1 MTVPISDYPTDG
13 LVTREMVE
21 RRLGD
26 DFEATIQAYAQMDEA
41 IADASDQAKAYG
53 SATWTT
59 ANIPS
64 AAQRII
70 ASAVARFLRNPDGFV
85 RSTAADE
92 TVEWQTN
99 QTSGEVYF
107 TDEQKDRLAALAAD
121 GISVTP
127 ANTIR
132 SIGVY
137 AWSDR
142 PRRRHFDDVNPWYG
156 PDEWPEPW

>member
-13 LVTREMVE
+13 LITRQMVE

-26 DFEATIQAYAQMDEA
+26 DFEGTVQAYALMDEA

-53 SATWTT
+53 SKHWTT
-59 ANIPS
+59 SNVPH

-70 ASAVARFLRNPDGFV
+70 AVAVARYLRNPDGFV

-92 TVEWQTN
+92 TVEWQAN

-107 TDEQKDRLAALAAD
+107 TDEQKARLAALAAD
-121 GISVTP
+121 GVSVTP

-132 SIGVY
+132 SVGLY

-142 PRRRHFDDVNPWYG
+142 PRRRHYRDVEAWYG
-156 PDEWPEPW
+156 PDEWPDH